1 VTGSTYVSSPR
12 RIFSGPYLPWLLLGI
27 LLGTMLL
34 LGSFTYWR
42 SSGVG
47 PQVQVP
53 MFYDAHYLFPR
64 PWTQEQ
70 SAPGVPE
77 PAPVAIYGENSVS
90 QSFTAGSNNLSRIDF
105 LLSGPQDGLVTAV
118 LSDEGG
124 SALQAEIPLSS
135 GKNRQTYSL
144 SFPTIQH
151 AKGKTFTLNL
161 TAPGATVDQPVIAY
175 IVGGD
180 RLGDAYHLNE
190 FIRPGNLALS
200 TYSKGGPGFWW
211 FDAIAEQ
218 LVPSVFRLR
227 LQQYKAVQFKGN
239 LFSSLLFIT
248 IGLSAALLILASPGI
263 RSDESAWRRL
273 VRLSGWYLFLFLG
286 TFILWQV
293 GSGRLQILNGSRDF
307 TAEYSAGTITQAS
320 KKPRLVADLS
330 GDLWS
335 AVREPEARFIHTAV
349 DSYPAIVVPGDSR
362 IEYSMIV
369 PPDSRLRI
377 AQATKGDGMVEFAV
391 KVNDEHLWEIEID
404 AKSEST
410 HEILSWQ
417 ELDLSPW
424 AGQGIVLALETSL
437 QEGSAHGYWIMPQIE
452 SDASWVLPAIPDNYL
467 PVHVRFGDSAELVGI
482 MIDNSRLESEGQLG
496 VQLLWQSL
504 QTIDHYG
511 KVFVHLLDENNQ
523 LISQHDAPPVQGAYP
538 FTDWQPDTI
547 IQDDHL
553 LQVDTGALAAGP
565 YRLEIGV
572 YDPDTLERW
581 TAENADGSGIESGA
595 AVVTLPSMVAP

>member
-1 VTGSTYVSSPR
+1 MTGPTNIYSPR
-12 RIFSGPYLPWLLLGI
+12 RILNSQYFPWLLSGI
-27 LLGTMLL
+27 LLGALLL

-90 QSFTAGSNNLSRIDF
+90 QSFTVGSDNLARIAF
-105 LLSGPQDGLVTAV
+105 LLSGPQYGLVTAV
-118 LSDEGG
+118 LTDEEGNVW
-124 SALQAEIPLSS
+124 QAEISLSS
-135 GKNRQTYSL
+135 GENRQAYSL
-144 SFPTIQH
+144 SIPAVQH
-151 AKGKTFTLNL
+151 AKGKTFTLIL
-161 TAPGATVDQPVIAY
+161 AAPGASADQPVVAY
-175 IVGGD
+175 TVGGD
-180 RLGDAYHLNE
+180 RLDHAYRLNE
-190 FIRPGNLALS
+190 FVRPGNLALT

-218 LVPSVFRLR
+218 LLPSVFRLR
-227 LQQYKAVQFKGN
+227 LQQYKADQFKGN
-239 LFSSLLFIT
+239 LFTTLLVIT
-248 IGLSAALLILASPGI
+248 IGLSAVLLVLASPGI
-263 RSDESAWRRL
+263 RSGESTWRRL
-273 VRLSGWYLFLFLG
+273 VRLSGWYLFLILGSFL
-286 TFILWQV
+286 LWQV

-307 TAEYSAGTITQAS
+307 IAEYSTGMFAQAS
-320 KKPRLVADLS
+320 TKPRLVADLS

-335 AVREPEARFIHTAV
+335 AVREPEARFIHTTV

-377 AQATKGDGMVEFAV
+377 ALAAEDNGMVDFAV
-391 KVNDEHLWEIEID
+391 KVNDELLWEMEINSQGD
-404 AKSEST
+404 PT
-410 HEILSWQ
+410 PEILSWQ

-437 QEGSAHGYWIMPQIE
+437 QEGSARGYWFMPQIE
-452 SDASWVLPAIPDNYL
+452 SDASWVLPALPANYL
-467 PVHVRFGDSAELVGI
+467 PVHVRFDDSAELVGI
-482 MIDNSRLESEGQLG
+482 VIDDLLLESEGQLG
-496 VQLLWQSL
+496 VQLLWQSV
-504 QTIDHYG
+504 QTIDRYG

-523 LISQHDAPPVQGAYP
+523 LLAQHDAPPVQGAYP
-538 FTDWQPDTI
+538 FTDWLPDTI
-547 IQDDHL
+547 IRDDHM
-553 LQVDTGALAAGP
+553 LQVDAEALAAP

-581 TAENADGSGIESGA
+581 TAENADGSGIESSA
-595 AVVTLPSMVAP
+595 AVVRLPSLVLP